1 MFKLLFSAIAGGG
14 PMEWAALA
22 LGAVL
27 LLGSTFAAG
36 ALWEST
42 RVATAQAE
50 VLAKTAAV
58 AAKAQHDQ
66 DLQALADAK
75 KASDDAIAAK
85 AASDANY
92 ALLAASL
99 KHLPRVTVGTPPATD
114 PHLCDYTPEALD
126 ILNKAGH

>member
-1 MFKLLFSAIAGGG
+1 MFKLLFSAVAGGG

-27 LLGSTFAAG
+27 LLGGTFAAG

-50 VLAKTAAV
+50 VLAHVAGD
-58 AAKAQHDQ
+58 AAKAQHDR
-66 DLQALADAK
+66 DVKAVDDAK
-75 KASDDAIAAK
+75 TASDLATARAQ
-85 AASDANY
+85 ASDAAY
-92 ALLAASL
+92 AVLAASL